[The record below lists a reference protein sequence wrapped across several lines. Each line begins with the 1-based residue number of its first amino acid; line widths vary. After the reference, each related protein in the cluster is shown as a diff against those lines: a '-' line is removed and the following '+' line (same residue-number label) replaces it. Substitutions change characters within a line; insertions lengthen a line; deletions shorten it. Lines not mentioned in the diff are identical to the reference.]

1 MSTTEVCNLEIRNA
15 YEILSKHIYSPSKTT
30 DINKILKDFK
40 VNLQDVREYE
50 KRTNKKLI
58 KFGINHDN
66 RYKPF
71 YQSVLDLKEEHYFVY
86 GLLAQIFRQNLRIN
100 EKGELLLG
108 YMSFETFQKC
118 LERNYQEEMEFIK
131 INTYD
136 IYDSYDTYEISS
148 FDFPATYESLYL
160 AYLLLEE
167 SFVERYCF
175 LYQYC
180 LHRS

>member
-1 MSTTEVCNLEIRNA
+1 MLTTEGHQPETRNA
-15 YEILSKHIYSPSKTT
+15 YEILRKYICDPNRTR
-30 DINKILKDFK
+30 DINKVLKDFK

-58 KFGINHDN
+58 KFGISHDN

-86 GLLAQIFRQNLRIN
+86 GLLAQIFRQNLRVN
-100 EKGELLLG
+100 EKGELLLD
-108 YMSFETFQKC
+108 YMSLEAFQEC

-131 INTYD
+131 INSYD
-136 IYDSYDTYEISS
+136 ISDTFSC
-148 FDFPATYESLYL
+148 DFPSTYESLYL
-160 AYLLLEE
+160 AYILLEE
-167 SFVERYCF
+167 SFAERYY
-175 LYQYC
+175 LMYQYC